1 MKRLLALL
9 LPLALVACQDASE
22 PLSPSREPPADF
34 AALQTPAG
42 QAVPG
47 EYIVVLD
54 VGANPRAVAAVAG
67 VTPRHV
73 YEHAL
78 TGFSASLNQGQL
90 RALQAMNAVRYVEQD
105 QVMYAIGTQ
114 SNATWGIDRI
124 DQRDLSLNDSYT
136 YPNTASGVRAYII
149 DTGIRVTHS
158 EFGGRAVHGYDAV
171 DNDFDATDCNG
182 HGTHVAGTVGGSTY
196 GVAKN
201 VTLVGVRVLDCQGS
215 GSNSG
220 VIAGVDWVTA
230 NAVKPAVA
238 NMSLGG
244 GASSALDD
252 AVRRSINSGV
262 TYALAAGNGDFL
274 GRPAD
279 ACNGSPSRVAEALT
293 VGATDSTDVEA
304 SFSNYG
310 TCVDI
315 LAPGVRITS
324 AWYQSDTQ
332 TNTISGTSM
341 ATPHV
346 AGVAA
351 LYLESTPDASPA
363 QVASALTSNASANKI
378 TLHSRSSSGG
388 TPNLLLYT
396 GFIGGG
402 GSEPPPPANSAPT
415 AAYSYT
421 TSGLT
426 ANFTDGSTDSDG
438 TVTRWSWDFGDGS
451 TSSAQNPSHSYAA
464 AGTYSV
470 KLTVTDDDGAT
481 ASETRSIAVSDGATA
496 TSPSDLSTTGYKI
509 KGRQRADLS
518 WTEGSASKVDIFRNG
533 SKIKSGISNSG
544 SYTDSINQRGSGS
557 YTYKVCVAGDAGSC
571 SNTSTVTF

>member
-1 MKRLLALL
+1 MKRCLALL

-22 PLSPSREPPADF
+22 PLSPSSEPSTDV
-34 AALQTPAG
+34 AALQAPAG

-47 EYIVVLD
+47 QYIVVLD
-54 VGANPRAVAAVAG
+54 AGANPRAVAAVAG

-124 DQRDLSLNDSYT
+124 DQRELPLNDSYT
-136 YPNTASGVRAYII
+136 YPNTASSVHAYII
-149 DTGIRVTHS
+149 DTGIRVTHT

-215 GSNSG
+215 GTNSG

-279 ACNGSPSRVAEALT
+279 ACNGSPSRVLEALT

-310 TCVDI
+310 TCVDL
-315 LAPGVRITS
+315 LAPGVKITS
-324 AWYQSDTQ
+324 AWYQSNTQ
-332 TNTISGTSM
+332 LNTISGTSM

-351 LYLESTPDASPA
+351 LYLESNIGASPA
-363 QVASALTSNASANKI
+363 QVASALTGNASTNKI
-378 TLHSRSSSGG
+378 TLHSRSSSSG

-402 GSEPPPPANSAPT
+402 SEPPPRANNPPT
-415 AAYSYT
+415 AGFSYT

-426 ANFTDGSTDSDG
+426 AKFTDGSTDSDG
-438 TVTRWSWDFGDGS
+438 TITQWSWDFGDGS

-470 KLTVTDDDGAT
+470 KLTVMDDDGAT
-481 ASETRSIAVSDGATA
+481 ASETKSVSVSDGSGT
-496 TSPSDLSTTGYKI
+496 TSPSNLSATGYKV
-509 KGRQRADLS
+509 KGRHTVDLS
-518 WTEGSASKVDIFRNG
+518 WTKGSASKVDIFRNG
-533 SKIKSGISNSG
+533 SKIKSGISNTG
-544 SYTDSINQRGSGS
+544 SYTDNINQRGSGT
-557 YTYKVCVAGDAGSC
+557 YTYKVCVAGDASSC